1 VNQEERRPQTE
12 AAPTTTNESTTDEP
26 KEAKPMVNRN
36 LSAVPDEPA
45 DPFDPETLRVGA
57 LADIEV
63 ERVLNTVPVRRPNR
77 TEFFRVHRDYVV
89 DMFVLEREDGMDRET
104 YLVQSNVQDLVLP
117 ELRKVR
123 LFVCINKRG
132 TVFLWPVKLPREDVN
147 TGRRWQQSA
156 LQVAE
161 QAKTLWVKM
170 AGNKD
175 LGAYEMFR
183 AKGDL
188 GEPQW
193 PDKSHRDLIEIAF
206 RDHLIDRSDHP
217 VILEL
222 AGEL

>member
-1 VNQEERRPQTE
+1 MTV
-12 AAPTTTNESTTDEP
+12 D
-26 KEAKPMVNRN
+26 KPN
-36 LSAVPDEPA
+36 LKAVVSDGPA

-63 ERVLNTVPVRRPNR
+63 ERVLTTVPVRRPSR
-77 TEFFRVHRDYVV
+77 TEFFRIHREHVV
-89 DMFVLEREDGMDRET
+89 DMLVLEREDGMDRET
-104 YLVQSNVQDLVLP
+104 YLVQSDVQDLVLH

-132 TVFLWPVKLPREDVN
+132 TVFLWPVKLPLEDAN
-147 TGRRWQQSA
+147 TGRRWQESA

-170 AGNKD
+170 QGNKD

-193 PDKSHRDLIEIAF
+193 PDKTFRDLIEIAF
-206 RDHLIDRSDHP
+206 RGRLIDRADHP
-217 VILEL
+217 VIREL
-222 AGEL
+222 AGEI